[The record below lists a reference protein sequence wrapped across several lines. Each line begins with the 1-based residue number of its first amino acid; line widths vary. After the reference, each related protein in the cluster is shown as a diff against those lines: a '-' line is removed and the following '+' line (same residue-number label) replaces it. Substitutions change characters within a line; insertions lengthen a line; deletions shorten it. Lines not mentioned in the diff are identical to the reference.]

1 MEKEEVEIKEEQKQD
16 KNTKKKK
23 AKKEPNPFF
32 QLLKEAWSHKRYR
45 ATIILVFWFIFLF
58 LVAGSLRQAPESV
71 PLTEANQTKP
81 VSALEQFRDMT
92 NYEFQTK
99 LTWTEIES
107 STVQERVLSGR
118 RLGYQEEF
126 DNTTDHTS
134 YYVDNGIIYKR
145 NETSLEAT
153 NDQFIELT
161 LKPDMTYHI
170 LEKATL
176 EATTDYK
183 DGSTLKTYT
192 VSLKDFVSIYHDSN
206 SSSEGEIVITTKEAN
221 QQITEVSYD
230 LLDFVNQNQ
239 ATYSGYGLT
248 ITYQNI
254 GKVEEIH
261 IQ

>member
-1 MEKEEVEIKEEQKQD
+1 MEKEEVEIKEEQKQE

-107 STVQERVLSGR
+107 NTVQERALSGR

-176 EATTDYK
+176 ENENYFLAVVLNETEEPSDDYIVLK
-183 DGSTLKTYT
+183 EKLDNDKQYVIKVEDANTLAKLVNLFTI
-192 VSLKDFVSIYHDSN
+192 SLSN
-206 SSSEGEIVITTKEAN
+206 SVYGIGESAI
-221 QQITEVSYD
+221 
-230 LLDFVNQNQ
+230 
-239 ATYSGYGLT
+239 
-248 ITYQNI
+248 
-254 GKVEEIH
+254 
-261 IQ
+261 